1 METNSFSIKERKGL
15 LTNIFQLRKVLEQLS
30 FDIDNAPDDET
41 LRNHLMQEFNTASN
55 ELQVFEDKYTNGLP
69 ILDVS
74 RCPYSNEVYN
84 LAIDSFGLD
93 GPWWDAEQP
102 VREEKEAIPSFFAIT
117 GSVNIIGEPP
127 AAPFTIKPGPAV
139 PWISPRLLSNDDITA
154 VLSHIKIGLYDAY
167 VTVYYTDSQ
176 EVDVNRINT
185 WGTNEYLINDNE
197 GFAVLDRTYDD
208 EDEYDFDIANWIKKG
223 KLKWIA
229 INDKTLELQNG
240 IDNCP
245 YLDIKGYKYPV
256 IIQNK
261 TIKNSMITLEYEEED
276 DAIIPEI
283 EKTANF
289 CSNCG
294 TPVKQG
300 AQFCSNCG
308 YKLT

>member
-1 METNSFSIKERKGL
+1 METNSFSIKERKEL
-15 LTNIFQLRKVLEQLS
+15 LTNIFQLRKILEQLS
-30 FDIDNAPDDET
+30 LDIENAPDDET
-41 LRNHLMQEFNTASN
+41 LRNHLMQEFDKASN
-55 ELQVFEDKYTNGLP
+55 ELQVYEDKYIVGLP
-69 ILDVS
+69 KLNVS

-84 LAIDSFGLD
+84 LSIDSFGLD
-93 GPWWDAEQP
+93 GPWWDAKQP
-102 VREEKEAIPSFFAIT
+102 IREENEAIPSFFAIT

-127 AAPFTIKPGPAV
+127 VAPFTIKPGPAV
-139 PWISPRLLSNDDITA
+139 PWVSSRLLSKDAISA
-154 VLSHIKIGLYDAY
+154 VLSHIKIGLYDAFL
-167 VTVYYTDSQ
+167 TVYFTNS
-176 EVDVNRINT
+176 EKVDIDRINK
-185 WGTNEYLINDNE
+185 WGTDEYLVNDND

-208 EDEYDFDIANWIKKG
+208 EDEYDFDIAPWIKKG

-229 INDKTLELQNG
+229 INDKTLELQNS

-245 YLDIKGYKYPV
+245 YLDVKGYKYPV

-261 TIKNSMITLEYEEED
+261 TIENCMITLEYDEAENN
-276 DAIIPEI
+276 AITEI

-294 TPVKQG
+294 GRVKHG